1 MTIEDMGRI
10 FGCGDY
16 ISFENWMISTDKFLD
31 KIGLPS
37 VNLRKKICWRSM
49 AVQKGTQSSLRPEVL
64 KFSLGGIVD
73 ECFLCYE
80 QRG

>member
-1 MTIEDMGRI
+1 MKICSAYSGVAITLVLRTGRLVP
-10 FGCGDY
+10 
-16 ISFENWMISTDKFLD
+16 KPFLT
-31 KIGLPS
+31 KLVLPS

-64 KFSLGGIVD
+64 KFNLGGIVD
-73 ECFLCYE
+73 EFFLCYE